1 MQDNRTV
8 ISVRT
13 AVVAVF
19 AAVFLC
25 ALHTPSLRAQSCG
38 LSMEVSAMPV
48 QQLGLAD
55 VDVQDFESR
64 ALLFTVRIT
73 NARNADLPASLHV
86 TLSITLAD
94 GSSFPNAV
102 DFTTEQ
108 FNVPPEG
115 KTLTNLD
122 IGKTKEIKTVSFQYD
137 DAAKNRIQ
145 DIAEGTGMFPA
156 GRYLFA
162 ITLQQPNPLCDVVV
176 QDFELVLVNPSRVD
190 LQQPADGA
198 TTNEFPF
205 FEFFQD
211 GDRATLTVAELHP
224 GESRED
230 AITRRPPM
238 LQVDLQGQHSFLY
251 AGGRP
256 LEQGSTYAWQVVS
269 KSLGSGGADNA
280 VSSPIWSFTVSD
292 AGGELSEDAI
302 LRQIEEMFGS
312 RYPGIFE
319 QIRQGRF
326 SLTGSYS
333 ADHVT
338 LSRSELLDLL
348 RALQGG
354 SEAASLEFE

>member
-1 MQDNRTV
+1 MQDTRSV

-13 AVVAVF
+13 AVMAVC
-19 AAVFLC
+19 AVVFLC
-25 ALHTPSLRAQSCG
+25 LLHTPLLRAQSCG
-38 LSMEVSAMPV
+38 LSMEVISVPV

-73 NARNADLPASLHV
+73 NARNVDVSASLHV
-86 TLSITLAD
+86 TLAITLAD

-102 DFTTEQ
+102 EFTTEQ
-108 FNVPPEG
+108 FTVPPEG

-122 IGKTKEIKTVSFQYD
+122 IGKTKEIKTTSFQYD
-137 DAAKNRIQ
+137 NAAKNRLQ
-145 DIAEGTGMFPA
+145 DIAQGTGMFPA
-156 GRYLFA
+156 GRYLFSVS
-162 ITLQQPNPLCDVVV
+162 LQQPNPLCDAVD
-176 QDFELVLVNPSRVD
+176 QDFVLILTNPSRVE

-211 GDRATLTVAELHP
+211 GDRATLTVAELHT

-256 LEQGSTYAWQVVS
+256 LEQGSTYVWQVVS
-269 KSLGSGGADNA
+269 KSLASGGADNE

-292 AGGELSEDAI
+292 AGVALTEDAI
-302 LRQIEEMFGS
+302 LRQLEEMFGS

-319 QIRQGRF
+319 QIREGRF

-333 ADHVT
+333 ADHTT
-338 LSRSELLDLL
+338 LSQSELLELL
-348 RALQGG
+348 RQLQGS
-354 SEAASLEFE
+354 SEAANLEFE